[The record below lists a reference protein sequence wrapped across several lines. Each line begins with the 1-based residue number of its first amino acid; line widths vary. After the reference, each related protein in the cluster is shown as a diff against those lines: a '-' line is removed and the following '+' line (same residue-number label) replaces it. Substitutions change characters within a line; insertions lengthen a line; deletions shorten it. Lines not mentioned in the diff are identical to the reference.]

1 MLKVICTL
9 IGTFIGAG
17 FASGKEIYL
26 FFFKYQ
32 VYGILGI
39 IVSAIFIGY
48 IIYKVLNISKRNDI
62 CNYNEFLNY
71 LIKNKLIKIILINII
86 DVFLIISFCIMVS
99 GFSAFIYQEFNI
111 NIIIGFIFML
121 ICSYCAFKRKA
132 TGIIKINNI
141 LIPIIIFIIF
151 FIVIKKV
158 NLYELNF
165 IDGLNGEVFNINN
178 FINNCKIENF
188 KFLIFSILYANY
200 NLLTIIPIVVTMSNV
215 TKNKKEIKYISI
227 ICSIII
233 FILSMSIFAILSQ
246 SNFNITNLEMPV
258 VFIVGRYGIFYKY
271 IYCLVVGIAIFTTA
285 ISVGYGYLQNY
296 ENNKEKYNKKIIL
309 LILCSI
315 IAIPI
320 GFSKLIELLYPIFG
334 GVGLVQSLYVI
345 KKKRKDI

>member
-165 IDGLNGEVFNINN
+165 INGLNGEGFNINN
-178 FINNCKIENF
+178 WKIENF

-215 TKNKKEIKYISI
+215 TKNKKKIKYISI

-309 LILCSI
+309 LILCYTNRFFKI
-315 IAIPI
+315 N
-320 GFSKLIELLYPIFG
+320 
-334 GVGLVQSLYVI
+334 
-345 KKKRKDI
+345 

>member
-1 MLKVICTL
+1 
-9 IGTFIGAG
+9 
-17 FASGKEIYL
+17 
-26 FFFKYQ
+26 
-32 VYGILGI
+32 
-39 IVSAIFIGY
+39 
-48 IIYKVLNISKRNDI
+48 
-62 CNYNEFLNY
+62 
-71 LIKNKLIKIILINII
+71 
-86 DVFLIISFCIMVS
+86 MVS

-165 IDGLNGEVFNINN
+165 INGLNGEGFNINN
-178 FINNCKIENF
+178 WKIENF

-215 TKNKKEIKYISI
+215 TKNKKKIKYISI

-334 GVGLVQSLYVI
+334 GIGLVQSLYVI

>member
-165 IDGLNGEVFNINN
+165 INGLNGEGFSINN
-178 FINNCKIENF
+178 WKIENF

-215 TKNKKEIKYISI
+215 TKNKKKIKYISI

-334 GVGLVQSLYVI
+334 GIGLVQSLYVI

>member
-48 IIYKVLNISKRNDI
+48 IIYKVLNISKKNNI
-62 CNYNEFLNY
+62 YNYNEFLNY

-165 IDGLNGEVFNINN
+165 IEGLNGEVYNISN

-246 SNFNITNLEMPV
+246 SNFNVSNLEMPV

-334 GVGLVQSLYVI
+334 GIGLVQSLYVI

>member
-1 MLKVICTL
+1 
-9 IGTFIGAG
+9 
-17 FASGKEIYL
+17 
-26 FFFKYQ
+26 
-32 VYGILGI
+32 
-39 IVSAIFIGY
+39 
-48 IIYKVLNISKRNDI
+48 
-62 CNYNEFLNY
+62 
-71 LIKNKLIKIILINII
+71 
-86 DVFLIISFCIMVS
+86 
-99 GFSAFIYQEFNI
+99 
-111 NIIIGFIFML
+111 ML
-121 ICSYCAFKRKA
+121 ICSYCAFKRRA

-165 IDGLNGEVFNINN
+165 IEGLNGEVYNISN

-246 SNFNITNLEMPV
+246 SNFNVSNLEMPV

-334 GVGLVQSLYVI
+334 GIGLVQSLYVI

>member
-165 IDGLNGEVFNINN
+165 INGLNGEGFN
-178 FINNCKIENF
+178 INNCKIENF

-258 VFIVGRYGIFYKY
+258 VFIVGRYGILYKY

-334 GVGLVQSLYVI
+334 GIGLVQSLYVI

>member
-71 LIKNKLIKIILINII
+71 LIKNKLIEIILINII

-165 IDGLNGEVFNINN
+165 INGLNGEGFNINN
-178 FINNCKIENF
+178 WKIENF

-215 TKNKKEIKYISI
+215 TKNKKKIKYISI

-334 GVGLVQSLYVI
+334 GIGLVQSLYVI

>member
-165 IDGLNGEVFNINN
+165 INGLNGEGFNINN
-178 FINNCKIENF
+178 WKIENF

-200 NLLTIIPIVVTMSNV
+200 NLLIIIPIVVTMSNV
-215 TKNKKEIKYISI
+215 TKNKKKIKYISI

-334 GVGLVQSLYVI
+334 GIGLVQSLYVI

>member
-32 VYGILGI
+32 IYGILGI
-39 IVSAIFIGY
+39 IISSVFIGY
-48 IIYKVLNISKRNDI
+48 IIYKVLNISKKNDI
-62 CNYNEFLNY
+62 YNYNEFLNY

-111 NIIIGFIFML
+111 NIIGGFSFML

-141 LIPIIIFIIF
+141 LIPIIIFIII
-151 FIVIKKV
+151 FIVAKQV
-158 NLYELNF
+158 NLYGFNF
-165 IDGLNGEVFNINN
+165 IDDLNFGLLNIRN
-178 FINNCKIENF
+178 FINECKLENF

-200 NLLTIIPIVVTMSNV
+200 NLLTIIPIVITMSNV
-215 TKNKKEIKYISI
+215 AKNKKEIKYISI
-227 ICSIII
+227 VCTIII

-246 SNFNITNLEMPV
+246 SNFNLSNLEMPV
-258 VFIVGRYGIFYKY
+258 VFIVGRYGNFYKY
-271 IYCLVVGIAIFTTA
+271 IYCFVVGIAIFTTA

-296 ENNKEKYNKKIIL
+296 EDNKEKYNKQIIL
-309 LILCSI
+309 LIICSI

-334 GVGLVQSLYVI
+334 GIGLVQSLYVI
-345 KKKRKDI
+345 KKKRKDV

>member
-48 IIYKVLNISKRNDI
+48 IIYKVLDISKKNNI
-62 CNYNEFLNY
+62 YNYNEFLNY

-121 ICSYCAFKRKA
+121 MCSYCAFKRKA

-165 IDGLNGEVFNINN
+165 INGLNGEVFNINN

-246 SNFNITNLEMPV
+246 SNFNVSNLEMPV

-334 GVGLVQSLYVI
+334 GIGLVQSLYVI

>member
-165 IDGLNGEVFNINN
+165 INGLNGERFN
-178 FINNCKIENF
+178 INNCKIENF

-215 TKNKKEIKYISI
+215 TKNKKK
-227 ICSIII
+227 
-233 FILSMSIFAILSQ
+233 
-246 SNFNITNLEMPV
+246 
-258 VFIVGRYGIFYKY
+258 
-271 IYCLVVGIAIFTTA
+271 
-285 ISVGYGYLQNY
+285 
-296 ENNKEKYNKKIIL
+296 
-309 LILCSI
+309 
-315 IAIPI
+315 
-320 GFSKLIELLYPIFG
+320 
-334 GVGLVQSLYVI
+334 
-345 KKKRKDI
+345 

>member
-39 IVSAIFIGY
+39 IVSAIWIGY
-48 IIYKVLNISKRNDI
+48 IIYKVLNISKKNNI
-62 CNYNEFLNY
+62 YNYNEFLNY

-158 NLYELNF
+158 KLYELNF

-200 NLLTIIPIVVTMSNV
+200 NLLTIIPIVITMSNV
-215 TKNKKEIKYISI
+215 TKNKQEIQYISI

-246 SNFNITNLEMPV
+246 SNFNVGNLEMPV

-334 GVGLVQSLYVI
+334 GIGLVQSLYVI

>member
-48 IIYKVLNISKRNDI
+48 IIYKVLNISKRNNI

-246 SNFNITNLEMPV
+246 SNFNVGNLEMPV

-334 GVGLVQSLYVI
+334 GIGLVQSLYVI

>member
-111 NIIIGFIFML
+111 NRIIGFIFML

-165 IDGLNGEVFNINN
+165 INGLNGEGVN
-178 FINNCKIENF
+178 FNNCKIENF

-215 TKNKKEIKYISI
+215 TKNKKKIKYISI

-258 VFIVGRYGIFYKY
+258 VFIVGRYGFFYKY

-334 GVGLVQSLYVI
+334 GIGLVQSLYVI

>member
-1 MLKVICTL
+1 
-9 IGTFIGAG
+9 
-17 FASGKEIYL
+17 
-26 FFFKYQ
+26 
-32 VYGILGI
+32 
-39 IVSAIFIGY
+39 
-48 IIYKVLNISKRNDI
+48 
-62 CNYNEFLNY
+62 
-71 LIKNKLIKIILINII
+71 
-86 DVFLIISFCIMVS
+86 
-99 GFSAFIYQEFNI
+99 
-111 NIIIGFIFML
+111 
-121 ICSYCAFKRKA
+121 
-132 TGIIKINNI
+132 
-141 LIPIIIFIIF
+141 
-151 FIVIKKV
+151 
-158 NLYELNF
+158 
-165 IDGLNGEVFNINN
+165 
-178 FINNCKIENF
+178 
-188 KFLIFSILYANY
+188 
-200 NLLTIIPIVVTMSNV
+200 MSNV
-215 TKNKKEIKYISI
+215 TKIKKKIKYISI

-334 GVGLVQSLYVI
+334 GIGLVQSLYVI

>member
-48 IIYKVLNISKRNDI
+48 IIYKVLNISKRNNI

-165 IDGLNGEVFNINN
+165 IDGLNGEVYNISN

-246 SNFNITNLEMPV
+246 SNFNISNLEMPV

-334 GVGLVQSLYVI
+334 GIGLVQSLYVI

>member
-165 IDGLNGEVFNINN
+165 INGLNGEGVN
-178 FINNCKIENF
+178 FNNCKIENF

-215 TKNKKEIKYISI
+215 TKNKKKIKYISI

-258 VFIVGRYGIFYKY
+258 VFIVGRYGFFYKY

-334 GVGLVQSLYVI
+334 GIGLVQSLYVI

>member
-111 NIIIGFIFML
+111 NIIIGFILML

-165 IDGLNGEVFNINN
+165 INGLNGEGFNINN
-178 FINNCKIENF
+178 WKIENF

-215 TKNKKEIKYISI
+215 TKNKKKIKYISI

-334 GVGLVQSLYVI
+334 GIGLVQSLYVI

>member
-48 IIYKVLNISKRNDI
+48 IIYKVLNISKRNNI

-165 IDGLNGEVFNINN
+165 INGLNGEMFNINN

-233 FILSMSIFAILSQ
+233 FILMWAIWKCQLCLLLEDME
-246 SNFNITNLEMPV
+246 FFTNIY
-258 VFIVGRYGIFYKY
+258 IV
-271 IYCLVVGIAIFTTA
+271 
-285 ISVGYGYLQNY
+285 
-296 ENNKEKYNKKIIL
+296 L
-309 LILCSI
+309 LL
-315 IAIPI
+315 
-320 GFSKLIELLYPIFG
+320 ELLF
-334 GVGLVQSLYVI
+334 LQ
-345 KKKRKDI
+345 RQFQ

>member
-165 IDGLNGEVFNINN
+165 IEGLNGEVYNISN

-246 SNFNITNLEMPV
+246 SNFNVSNLEMPV

-334 GVGLVQSLYVI
+334 GIGLVQSLCVI

>member
-71 LIKNKLIKIILINII
+71 LIKNKLIKIILVNII

-165 IDGLNGEVFNINN
+165 INGLNGEGFNINN
-178 FINNCKIENF
+178 WKIENF

-215 TKNKKEIKYISI
+215 TKNKKKIKYISI

-246 SNFNITNLEMPV
+246 SNFNVGNLEMPV

-334 GVGLVQSLYVI
+334 GIGLVQSLYVI

>member
-48 IIYKVLNISKRNDI
+48 IIYKVLNISKKNNI
-62 CNYNEFLNY
+62 YNYNEFLNY

-246 SNFNITNLEMPV
+246 SNFNVGNLEMPV

-334 GVGLVQSLYVI
+334 GIGLVQSLYVI

>member
-165 IDGLNGEVFNINN
+165 INGLNGEWFN
-178 FINNCKIENF
+178 INNCKIENF

-215 TKNKKEIKYISI
+215 TKNKKKIKYISI

-315 IAIPI
+315 IAIQI

-334 GVGLVQSLYVI
+334 GIGLVQSLYVI

>member
-165 IDGLNGEVFNINN
+165 INGLNGEGFYINN
-178 FINNCKIENF
+178 WKIENF

-215 TKNKKEIKYISI
+215 TKNKKKIKYISI

-233 FILSMSIFAILSQ
+233 FILSMSISAILSQ

-334 GVGLVQSLYVI
+334 GIGLVQSLYVI

>member
-48 IIYKVLNISKRNDI
+48 IIYKVLNISKKNNI
-62 CNYNEFLNY
+62 YNYNEFLNY

-165 IDGLNGEVFNINN
+165 INGLNGEVFNINN

-188 KFLIFSILYANY
+188 KFFIFSILYANY

-215 TKNKKEIKYISI
+215 TKNKKEIKYSSI
-227 ICSIII
+227 ICSLII

-246 SNFNITNLEMPV
+246 SNFNVSNLEMPV

-334 GVGLVQSLYVI
+334 GIGLVQSLYVI

>member
-48 IIYKVLNISKRNDI
+48 IIYKLLNISKRNDI

-165 IDGLNGEVFNINN
+165 INGLNGEGFNINN
-178 FINNCKIENF
+178 WKIENF

-215 TKNKKEIKYISI
+215 TKNKKKIKYISI

-334 GVGLVQSLYVI
+334 GIGLVQSLYVI

>member
-71 LIKNKLIKIILINII
+71 LIKNKLIKIILINMI

-165 IDGLNGEVFNINN
+165 INGLNGEGFNINN
-178 FINNCKIENF
+178 WKIENF

-215 TKNKKEIKYISI
+215 TKNKKKIKYISI

-334 GVGLVQSLYVI
+334 GIGLVQSLYVI

>member
-121 ICSYCAFKRKA
+121 MCSYCAFKRKV

-165 IDGLNGEVFNINN
+165 INGLNGEVFNINN

-188 KFLIFSILYANY
+188 KFFIFSILYANY

-215 TKNKKEIKYISI
+215 TKNKKEIKYSSI
-227 ICSIII
+227 ICSLII

-246 SNFNITNLEMPV
+246 SNFNVSNLEMPV
-258 VFIVGRYGIFYKY
+258 VFIVGKYGIFYKY

-334 GVGLVQSLYVI
+334 GIGLVQSLYVI

>member
-48 IIYKVLNISKRNDI
+48 IIYKVLNISKKNNLY
-62 CNYNEFLNY
+62 NYNEFLNH

-121 ICSYCAFKRKA
+121 ICSYCAFKRRA

-165 IDGLNGEVFNINN
+165 IEGLNGEVYNISN

-246 SNFNITNLEMPV
+246 SNFNVSNLEMPV

-309 LILCSI
+309 LIICSI

-334 GVGLVQSLYVI
+334 GIGLVQSLYVI

>member
-165 IDGLNGEVFNINN
+165 INGLNGEGVN
-178 FINNCKIENF
+178 INNCKIENF

-215 TKNKKEIKYISI
+215 TKNKKKIKYISI

-334 GVGLVQSLYVI
+334 GIGLVQSLYVI

>member
-71 LIKNKLIKIILINII
+71 LIKNKLIKIILVNII

-165 IDGLNGEVFNINN
+165 INGLNGEGFNINN
-178 FINNCKIENF
+178 WKIENF

-215 TKNKKEIKYISI
+215 TKNKKKIKYISI

-334 GVGLVQSLYVI
+334 GIGLVQSLYVI

>member
-165 IDGLNGEVFNINN
+165 INGLNGEGFNINN
-178 FINNCKIENF
+178 WKIENF

-215 TKNKKEIKYISI
+215 TKNKKETKYISI

-334 GVGLVQSLYVI
+334 GIGLVQSLYVI

>member
-48 IIYKVLNISKRNDI
+48 IIYKVLNISKKNNI
-62 CNYNEFLNY
+62 YNYNEFLNY

-165 IDGLNGEVFNINN
+165 IEGLNGEVYNISN

-246 SNFNITNLEMPV
+246 SNFNVGNLEMPV

-334 GVGLVQSLYVI
+334 GIGLVQSLYVI